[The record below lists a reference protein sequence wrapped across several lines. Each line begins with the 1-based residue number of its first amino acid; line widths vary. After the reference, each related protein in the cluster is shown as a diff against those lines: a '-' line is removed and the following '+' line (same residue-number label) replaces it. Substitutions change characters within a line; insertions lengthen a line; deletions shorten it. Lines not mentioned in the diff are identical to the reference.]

1 MLALT
6 SIQDKATLKLIEGD
20 NSPANVTSWSFGSKV
35 FQEHNSKRMANVADR
50 EAAYLAQTAQ
60 LKAEGFSKEKEGVQE
75 WEKAG
80 SEYHKLLAQVNSALS
95 LKDGSKST
103 VQFPPFTKTYNLSLS
118 RRTTHNP

>member
-1 MLALT
+1 
-6 SIQDKATLKLIEGD
+6 
-20 NSPANVTSWSFGSKV
+20 
-35 FQEHNSKRMANVADR
+35 MANVADR

-80 SEYHKLLAQVNSALS
+80 EYHKLLAQVNSALS

-103 VQFPPFTKTYNLSLS
+103 IPAIYKDLQPIPL
-118 RRTTHNP
+118 